1 MSTETPVAQKTTNKV
16 GLEKK
21 DYAGGPSTL
30 CTGCGH
36 DSISA
41 HIMNAT
47 FLNGTHPH
55 DIAKMSG
62 IGCSS
67 KTPAYYIS
75 KSFGFNSMHGRMA
88 PISTGAKVV
97 NGQIKLIGMSG
108 DGDTASIGLGGF
120 AHLIR
125 RNVEMC
131 YLVANN
137 GVYGLTKGQFSATAD
152 KGAKQKNGA
161 YNPFDTIDICS
172 MALDLGCTFV
182 ARSFSGD
189 AKQLVPLLQAAMKH
203 KGTAVIDIISPC
215 ITFNN
220 HDGSTKSYTYVREH
234 DISLQ
239 ELGIIQPMD
248 EIKVDYAEGARQA
261 VQLPDGST
269 LTLKKLAKQELDI
282 TDRYAAMR
290 LLNES
295 KKTNDILTGLFYIDS
310 KSESLNDTL
319 NLVEGSLAFLNE
331 KELRPTKTQW
341 NEILSDFV

>member
-1 MSTETPVAQKTTNKV
+1 MSTESAVQKTVNKA

-21 DYAGGPSTL
+21 EYAGGPSTL

-36 DSISA
+36 DSISS
-41 HIMNAT
+41 HIISAT
-47 FLNGTHPH
+47 FLNGIHPY

-97 NGQIKLIGMSG
+97 NGKMKLIGMSG

-125 RNVEMC
+125 RNVEIC

-161 YNPFDTIDICS
+161 YNPFDTVDICS
-172 MALDLGCTFV
+172 LALDLGCTFV

-189 AKQLVPLLQAAMKH
+189 AKQLVPLIQAAMKH

-234 DISLQ
+234 DVSLQ
-239 ELGIIQPMD
+239 ELGIVQPMD
-248 EIKVDYAEGARQA
+248 EIKVDYAEGSKQS
-261 VQLPDGST
+261 VTLPDGSV
-269 LTLKKLAKQELDI
+269 LTLKKLASHDLDI
-282 TDRYAAMR
+282 KDRYAAMR

-295 KKTNDILTGLFYIDS
+295 KASQEILTGLFFIDE
-310 KSESLNDTL
+310 KSESLNETL
-319 NLVEGSLAFLNE
+319 NLVEPSLATLNE
-331 KELRPTKTQW
+331 AQLRPLKDQW
-341 NEILSDFV
+341 TEILSEFL

>member
-1 MSTETPVAQKTTNKV
+1 MSTETPVAPKTTNKI

-97 NGQIKLIGMSG
+97 NGQMKLIGMSG

-172 MALDLGCTFV
+172 LALDLGCTFV

-248 EIKVDYAEGARQA
+248 EIKVDYAEGERQA

-319 NLVEGSLAFLNE
+319 NLADGSLAFLNE
-331 KELRPTKTQW
+331 KELRPSKDQW